1 MSHAVERP
9 GLGRLPRDQPA
20 DAIVDPERQVLVT
33 GASGFVGRRLT
44 PVLDAVGWHVRCV
57 TRDAPAMRR
66 QWPDR
71 TWVQAD
77 LGRSEDLERALAGC
91 RVAYFLVHSLGEGH
105 VGLVERERALA
116 ETFRLVAERAGVER
130 IVYLGGMAPQ
140 GQQSDHLR
148 SRLEVGRMLRSGS
161 VPALELRASM
171 IVGYGSVSWRI
182 VRDLA
187 ARLPA
192 MVLPTWM
199 RTRSQPVAIDDVILA
214 LAIAARLPLTRS
226 ASFDLPGPEILTYRE
241 VLRRTARLLG
251 HRRLPMLDIPVHSS
265 NLSSQWVRLVTRAD
279 WPVARELVL
288 GLTHDLLARS
298 DEYWQL
304 IGHLPLLTF
313 DQAAREALDDET
325 RTRHIPPS
333 ARALEATVTRLA
345 GGPVPWIT

>member
-1 MSHAVERP
+1 MSRSVARTGQGSHPEDP
-9 GLGRLPRDQPA
+9 PA
-20 DAIVDPERQVLVT
+20 AIVDAPVLVT

-44 PVLDAVGWHVRCV
+44 PVLQAVGYPVRCV
-57 TRDAPAMRR
+57 TRDVPTMRR
-66 QWPDR
+66 RWPDR
-71 TWVQAD
+71 TWLQAD
-77 LGRSEDLERALAGC
+77 LRRPDDLERALGGC
-91 RVAYFLVHSLGEGH
+91 RVAYFLVHSLGESP

-116 ETFRLVAERAGVER
+116 ETFLLAAERAGVER

-140 GQQSDHLR
+140 GQPSEHLR

-161 VPALELRASM
+161 LPALELRAAM
-171 IVGYGSVSWRI
+171 IVGFGSVSWRI

-192 MVLPTWM
+192 MVLPVWL

-214 LAIAARLPLTRS
+214 LATAARLPLTRS
-226 ASFDLPGPEILTYRE
+226 ASFDLPGPDVLSYDE

-251 HRRLPMLDIPVHSS
+251 HRRVPMLEVPVRSS

-298 DEYWQL
+298 DKYWQL
-304 IGHLPLLTF
+304 MGHLPLLTF
-313 DQAAREALDDET
+313 DQAARRALEEEA
-325 RTRHIPPS
+325 RKRHIPPS
-333 ARALEATVTRLA
+333 ARALEATVTWLA
-345 GGPVPWIT
+345 GGAMLGAAT